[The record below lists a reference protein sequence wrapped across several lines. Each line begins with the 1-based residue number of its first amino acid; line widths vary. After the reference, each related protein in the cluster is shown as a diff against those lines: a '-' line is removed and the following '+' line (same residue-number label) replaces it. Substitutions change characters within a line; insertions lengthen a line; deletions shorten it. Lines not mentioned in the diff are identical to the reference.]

1 MKEVIGKVIVAG
13 YTWRCIIV

>member
-13 YTWRCIIV
+13 YTWRCMIV